1 MMRPFEDQGT
11 VVTDKDQ
18 ERQADATEAT
28 PGTKV
33 SSGPLLS
40 GVVKWF
46 DPNKGFGFVLADGGG
61 PDILLHV
68 NVLRN
73 FGQSSI
79 ADGTRIDLYAQQTE
93 RGVQATTVV
102 EVHAPEGAQAMV
114 LADIIGLDADAIAAA
129 PLEPARVKW
138 FDKSKGFGFANVFGK
153 RDDVFVH
160 IEVLRQS
167 GLSDLQPGEALAM
180 RVIEGKRGHMAAE
193 VHAWETVRK

>member
-1 MMRPFEDQGT
+1 MSDDENKKEQPEVAEPTG
-11 VVTDKDQ
+11 VPV
-18 ERQADATEAT
+18 
-28 PGTKV
+28 
-33 SSGPLLS
+33 S

-46 DPNKGFGFVLADGGG
+46 DPVKGFGFVLSNEGG

-73 FGQSSI
+73 FGQSSV
-79 ADGTRIDLYAQQTE
+79 ADGARVELYAQETT
-93 RGVQATTVV
+93 RGVQATGIIAI
-102 EVHAPEGAQAMV
+102 HPPEGSQSVA
-114 LADIIGLDADAIAAA
+114 LADIVGMPSDEVAAA

-153 RDDVFVH
+153 REDVFLH

-180 RVIEGKRGHMAAE
+180 RVIEGKRGNMAAE
-193 VHAWETVRK
+193 VQAWEMVELDKNS

>member
-1 MMRPFEDQGT
+1 MSDDENINEGQ
-11 VVTDKDQ
+11 
-18 ERQADATEAT
+18 DAGEPTGV
-28 PGTKV
+28 PV
-33 SSGPLLS
+33 S

-46 DPNKGFGFVLADGGG
+46 DPVKGFGFVLADEGG

-73 FGQSSI
+73 FGQSSV
-79 ADGTRIDLYAQQTE
+79 ADGARIDLFAQETA
-93 RGVQATTVV
+93 RGVQATAITAI
-102 EVHAPEGAQAMV
+102 HPPEGAQSVA
-114 LADIIGLDADAIAAA
+114 LADIVGMPPDDVAAA

-153 RDDVFVH
+153 REDVFLH

-180 RVIEGKRGHMAAE
+180 RVIKGKRGNMAAE
-193 VHAWETVRK
+193 VQAWEMVELDNND